1 MFNSPFGEAP
11 KPQQPSIE
19 EAEIVFVADAFSEH
33 YIGGAELTTDALIEK
48 IPARVVRVL
57 SQQVT
62 PELIQKGMDKHW
74 VFCNFSSMDLNLIP
88 TIVSNL
94 YYSIIEYDYKFCK
107 WRSIEKHKSVE
118 GEECNCQDSP
128 QGKYVSAFF
137 HGAEKVFWMSEK
149 QHQIYVDRFPF
160 LKGGKNHIL
169 SSVFTD
175 STLDTL
181 TNLRENTQKDDK
193 WIIVGSTSWIKGVQ
207 EAEKLCKE
215 KNLDYE
221 VVWKLP
227 HSEMLQKFA
236 SSKGIVFTPL
246 GGDTCPRTVI
256 EARLAGCEVLLNEN
270 VQHKDEDWFKDKSPK
285 EIDAFLRTA
294 GDRFWKA
301 ISGAVKREETVSG
314 YTTTR
319 NCIEQKY
326 PFEQS
331 IKSMLGFC
339 DQVVVVDGGST
350 DGTWERLEALSKEYD
365 KLIIEKRE
373 RDWNHPRFA
382 VFDGL
387 QKAYARSLCTSDWCW
402 QQDSDEIVHEDDYL
416 KVKTLMKKMPK
427 ALELMALP
435 VVEYWGSTEKVRVD
449 VNPWKWRLS
458 KNRAHITHG
467 IPKQLRRIDENG
479 DLYAS
484 PGTDGCDYVDAET
497 FEIIPC
503 ANFYDK
509 HVHEVRIAS
518 LRGNQEALK
527 MYQDWFE
534 NVINNL
540 PGVYHYSWLDIKRKI
555 YTYKNYWSK
564 HWQSLYNVPQ
574 HDTIENNMFFNK
586 KWEDVNDGDIEF
598 LSAKLSEEMGGWV
611 FHQKVDFTKPT
622 PHLEIQKSEPLIMM
636 EFSEQ

>member
-181 TNLRENTQKDDK
+181 ANLRENTQKDDK

-236 SSKGIVFTPL
+236 SSKGFVFTPL

-270 VQHKDEDWFKDKSPK
+270 VQHKDEDWFKDKSPE
-285 EIDAFLRTA
+285 EIDAFLRTS

-574 HDTIENNMFFNK
+574 QDTIENNMFFNK